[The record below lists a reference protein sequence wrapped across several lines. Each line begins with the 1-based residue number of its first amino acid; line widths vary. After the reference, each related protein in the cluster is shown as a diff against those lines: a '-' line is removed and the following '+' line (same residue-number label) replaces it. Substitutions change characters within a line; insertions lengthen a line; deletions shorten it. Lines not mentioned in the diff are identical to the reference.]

1 MLKSPIM
8 ATDAT
13 TNAPAPTQS
22 RNDKRA
28 TGFMLLAV
36 AGYSVMPLAVVLF
49 GAREFP
55 FLFGGLWR
63 GGIAIA
69 YAVFLVLFF
78 HKILLDRQIWQAV
91 GNRLLHRRI
100 LPHWRILLATL
111 ANFDVALFAMA
122 TIFLHVPTAIILFVI
137 PPLIRVFIKWVF
149 KRDYD
154 IDEGDRKVELN
165 RSVIAFFLMGIF
177 AVVFVVLSQ
186 AMNDETLQSVEWNRL
201 ESIVSNAEAQK
212 FALGILLAVG
222 AVIISSLNMFGIQWR
237 FEVKSALPDAV
248 TARHDDRSIDMFL
261 AVFVALIASI
271 AIIPLSGA
279 AHPVW
284 LGFAD
289 LFGLAVADL
298 SSLLMDNGQL
308 NLPLLTV
315 FGAAALTY
323 AVGGISMRKANSL
336 SLNPG
341 INGLE
346 QLSPLLSLL
355 VLWFVLPGEFMGTK
369 ADFLVMGTAA
379 IIISNVLINFEG
391 EVRVGFKA
399 LLIGLG
405 TCGAIV
411 YLRGGIYERLG
422 IPDAAWETATG
433 DYLGWIALAAT
444 IFTLLLAFRVATTVS
459 RTSAEEAYAFSA
471 LRKMEILAER
481 NVIGEPV
488 LEQIAVM
495 DSPENN
501 SQLKEAYTQASAI
514 IAQTPTP
521 ENDLDRELLVTAEA
535 EIDTLARSK
544 QLRLVLGELFAL
556 NIFAGLT
563 IAFTLLLRPDI
574 DGGLTA
580 LLNDLFAMLISAVVI
595 FLAVHVWDLHHERA
609 IKQLRKNEETGRY
622 ELQFRSVGQAVSD
635 VWISVIAGVGI
646 VVTYALLLASKHGI
660 LAPVLAAF
668 EGWLSGPT
676 P

>member
-212 FALGILLAVG
+212 FAPGHPAGRRRRNHLLIEYV
-222 AVIISSLNMFGIQWR
+222 
-237 FEVKSALPDAV
+237 
-248 TARHDDRSIDMFL
+248 RHP
-261 AVFVALIASI
+261 VAL
-271 AIIPLSGA
+271 
-279 AHPVW
+279 
-284 LGFAD
+284 
-289 LFGLAVADL
+289 
-298 SSLLMDNGQL
+298 
-308 NLPLLTV
+308 
-315 FGAAALTY
+315 
-323 AVGGISMRKANSL
+323 
-336 SLNPG
+336 
-341 INGLE
+341 
-346 QLSPLLSLL
+346 
-355 VLWFVLPGEFMGTK
+355 
-369 ADFLVMGTAA
+369 
-379 IIISNVLINFEG
+379 
-391 EVRVGFKA
+391 
-399 LLIGLG
+399 
-405 TCGAIV
+405 
-411 YLRGGIYERLG
+411 
-422 IPDAAWETATG
+422 
-433 DYLGWIALAAT
+433 
-444 IFTLLLAFRVATTVS
+444 
-459 RTSAEEAYAFSA
+459 
-471 LRKMEILAER
+471 
-481 NVIGEPV
+481 
-488 LEQIAVM
+488 
-495 DSPENN
+495 
-501 SQLKEAYTQASAI
+501 
-514 IAQTPTP
+514 
-521 ENDLDRELLVTAEA
+521 
-535 EIDTLARSK
+535 
-544 QLRLVLGELFAL
+544 
-556 NIFAGLT
+556 
-563 IAFTLLLRPDI
+563 
-574 DGGLTA
+574 
-580 LLNDLFAMLISAVVI
+580 
-595 FLAVHVWDLHHERA
+595 
-609 IKQLRKNEETGRY
+609 
-622 ELQFRSVGQAVSD
+622 
-635 VWISVIAGVGI
+635 
-646 VVTYALLLASKHGI
+646 
-660 LAPVLAAF
+660 
-668 EGWLSGPT
+668 
-676 P
+676 